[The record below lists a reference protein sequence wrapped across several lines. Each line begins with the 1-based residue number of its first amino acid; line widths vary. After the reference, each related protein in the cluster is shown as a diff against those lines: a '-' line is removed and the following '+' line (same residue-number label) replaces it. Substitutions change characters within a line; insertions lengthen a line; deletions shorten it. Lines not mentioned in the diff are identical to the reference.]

1 MKPTRALSQKDAELM
16 INVDTPKSKLLAV
29 LARKPVSKARG
40 RADLQ
45 IVNHNDGADRRVA
58 QCEKKRVLAL
68 GRIRRA
74 IHQNEPRLFQM
85 RENVGVFFEIE
96 GFDEAQSV
104 PATLQRDDERR
115 VTYPSGHELTC

>member
-1 MKPTRALSQKDAELM
+1 MKPTWAQFQKDAELM
-16 INVDTPKSKLLAV
+16 INVDAPKSKLLAV
-29 LARKPVSKARG
+29 LARKPVSKASG

-74 IHQNEPRLFQM
+74 IHENEPRLFQPHEDFRM
-85 RENVGVFFEIE
+85 IGERERFNEP
-96 GFDEAQSV
+96 QSI

>member
-1 MKPTRALSQKDAELM
+1 MKPTRAQSQKDAELM

-68 GRIRRA
+68 GRIRWA
-74 IHQNEPRLFQM
+74 IHENESRLFQAHEDFRM
-85 RENVGVFFEIE
+85 IGERERFNEP
-96 GFDEAQSV
+96 QSI